1 MEGLNEMNQTI
12 LDNAE
17 TVQIFDKYLEKLF
30 IS

>member
-1 MEGLNEMNQTI
+1 MEGLNEMNQAI
-12 LDNAE
+12 LDNVE